1 MTKKFEIRNSTAEFL
16 IFLAEG
22 KEEGIQVVYK
32 DESVWA
38 TQKAMAQLFDC
49 TSDNIGVHLRNIYDT
64 GELLKEATTEEISVV
79 QPEGKREV
87 TGKLPFYN
95 LAAI

>member
-79 QPEGKREV
+79 QREGKRDV
-87 TGKLPFYN
+87 TRKL
-95 LAAI
+95 LC